1 MRKSMKLFNK
11 ILIANRGEIA
21 IRINRAAKSL
31 GIPTVAIFSEADAAS
46 LHKTVADEA
55 RCIGKEALSET
66 YLNIEKIVHTAK
78 QSGCDAIH
86 PGYGFLAENSKFVEA
101 TQQAGLAFIGP
112 SANVMAL
119 MGNKIKARE
128 FIKSINIPLVGGAVG
143 KTNDSLLKAAQRIP
157 FPLLLKAAGGGGGKG
172 MRVVREDGELKSA
185 LETTRR
191 EALSYFGDGT
201 IYIEQYLEDPR
212 HIEIQVMGDHYGNV
226 VHLFE
231 RECSIQRRYQKII
244 EESPSPTLTP
254 ELRQEMGSAAV
265 RIGKEIGYNNA
276 GTIEFLV
283 DQNLNFYF
291 LEMNTRIQVEHPV
304 TEMIT
309 GLDLVREQILV
320 SAGNPL
326 SFSQDDIRQN
336 GHAIEARIY
345 AEDPAH
351 GFLPSPGIMTC
362 YAEPVG
368 DTIRVD
374 SSTDKSTEIK
384 SFFDPMVGKLIV
396 HGNDRKKAT
405 QKLDEA
411 LGNYIIHGIKT
422 NIPYLLGLIRNKDFK
437 ANRISTTWCDHNTHV
452 VLKQI
457 SDAKQ
462 QADNIIPLLSFI
474 ASTLFP
480 VRDIAFPSRS
490 TNLNIWDH
498 IGYWR
503 TRMRI
508 PVQLDDKEIPVT
520 ILKSNYPH
528 FVAEIGKKK
537 HEVTIDSFSGG
548 VLTFSINNQ
557 EYKTWISPCGKLKT
571 CISFSGHQ
579 FEIARNDQLPDEVEY
594 HLSEGAEMTDTN
606 VLTSPMPGKVI
617 KINAKKGV
625 EIKKGNVVLV
635 IEAMK
640 MENNIIAHRDARIN
654 KIPVS
659 VGQMVEAG
667 VPLVY
672 FEQES
677 K

>member
-1 MRKSMKLFNK
+1 MKLFNK

-46 LHKTVADEA
+46 LHIQVADES

-66 YLNIEKIVHTAK
+66 YLNIEKIIRTARE
-78 QSGCDAIH
+78 SGCDAIH
-86 PGYGFLAENSKFVEA
+86 PGYGFLAENPNLVEA
-101 TQQAGLAFIGP
+101 TQQAGLTFIGP
-112 SANVMAL
+112 SASIMAL

-128 FIKSINIPLVGGAVG
+128 FIQNIHIPLVGGAVG
-143 KTNDSLLKAAQRIP
+143 KTTDSLVKAAKRIP

-172 MRVVREDGELKSA
+172 MRVVRQENELKDA

-201 IYIEQYLEDPR
+201 IYIEQYLDDPR
-212 HIEIQVMGDHYGNV
+212 HIEIQVMGDQYGNV
-226 VHLFE
+226 VHLNE

-254 ELRQEMGSAAV
+254 ELRQEMGNAAV

-283 DQNLNFYF
+283 DKDLNFYF

-304 TEMIT
+304 TEMTT
-309 GLDLVREQILV
+309 GMDLVREQILV

-326 SFSQDDIRQN
+326 SFTQNDIRQN
-336 GHAIEARIY
+336 GHAIEARVY
-345 AEDPAH
+345 AEDPAN
-351 GFLPSPGIMTC
+351 GFLPSPGVMTC
-362 YAEPVG
+362 YAEPAG
-368 DTIRVD
+368 ENIRVD
-374 SSTDKSTEIK
+374 SSTDSITEIK
-384 SFFDPMVGKLIV
+384 SFFDPMISKLIV
-396 HGNDRKKAT
+396 HGKDRKEAVK
-405 QKLDEA
+405 KLEEA

-422 NIPYLLGLIRNKDFK
+422 NISYLLGLIRNKDFI
-437 ANRISTTWCDHNTHV
+437 ANRISTTWCDHNTRH

-457 SDAKQ
+457 NDKKQ
-462 QADNIIPLLSFI
+462 RADHHVPLLSFI
-474 ASTLFP
+474 ASRLFP
-480 VRDIAFPSRS
+480 KQDIAFPSRS
-490 TNLNIWDH
+490 TDLNIWSYM
-498 IGYWR
+498 GYWR
-503 TRMRI
+503 IRMNI
-508 PVQLDDKEIPVT
+508 PVRIDDEEIMVN
-520 ILKSNYPH
+520 ILKSSYPH

-537 HEVTIDSFSGG
+537 YEVTVEEVVDGSMTLSVNKKKCI
-548 VLTFSINNQ
+548 
-557 EYKTWISPCGKLKT
+557 TWISRCGRMET
-571 CISFSGHQ
+571 CLSYNGYLFLLQ
-579 FEIARNDQLPDEVEY
+579 RDDQLSDEMEY
-594 HLSEGAEMTDTN
+594 ALSEGVEISDSN

-617 KINAKKGV
+617 KINGKKGS

-640 MENNIIAHRDARIN
+640 MENNIIAHRDARIE

-659 VGQMVEAG
+659 VGDMVEAG

-672 FEQES
+672 FEQDGQ
-677 K
+677 

>member
-1 MRKSMKLFNK
+1 MKLFHK

-31 GIPTVAIFSEADAAS
+31 GITTVGIFSEADAAS
-46 LHKTVADEA
+46 LHATVADEA

-66 YLNIEKIVHTAK
+66 YLNIEKIVYTAK

-86 PGYGFLAENSKFVEA
+86 PGYGFLAENPKFVEA
-101 TQQAGLAFIGP
+101 TQQAGLTFIGP
-112 SANVMAL
+112 SASVMAL

-143 KTNDSLLKAAQRIP
+143 KTTGSLLKAAQHIP

-172 MRVVREDGELKSA
+172 MRVVREESELEDA

-191 EALSYFGDGT
+191 EALSYFSDGT
-201 IYIEQYLEDPR
+201 IYIEEYLENPR
-212 HIEIQVMGDHYGNV
+212 HIEIQVMGDHYGSV

-254 ELRQEMGSAAV
+254 ELRQEMGGAAV

-283 DQNLNFYF
+283 DRDLNFYF

-304 TEMIT
+304 TEMTT

-336 GHAIEARIY
+336 GCAIEARIY
-345 AEDPAH
+345 AEDPAN
-351 GFLPSPGIMTC
+351 GFLPSPGTMTC
-362 YAEPVG
+362 YAEPAG
-368 DTIRVD
+368 DNIRVD
-374 SSTDKSTEIK
+374 SSTDKMTEIK
-384 SFFDPMVGKLIV
+384 SFFDPMIGKLIV
-396 HGNDRKKAT
+396 YGKDREKAM

-422 NIPYLLGLIRNKDFK
+422 NIPYLLGLIRNGDFRT
-437 ANRISTTWCDHNTHV
+437 NRISTTWCDHNTQL

-457 SDAKQ
+457 RDAKQ
-462 QADNIIPLLSFI
+462 QEDHLIPLLSLI

-480 VRDIAFPSRS
+480 DRAVAFPSPS
-490 TNLNIWDH
+490 TDLNIWDYM
-498 IGYWR
+498 GYWR

-508 PVQLDDKEIPVT
+508 PVQIDEEEIPIN

-528 FVAEIGKKK
+528 FVAEIDKKK
-537 HEVTIDSFSGG
+537 HEVTIEFFSSGL
-548 VLTFSINNQ
+548 LTLSINEQ
-557 EYKTWISPCGKLKT
+557 EYKTWISPCVELKT
-571 CISFSGHQ
+571 CLSFNGHQ
-579 FEIARNDQLPDEVEY
+579 YEMQRNDQLSDEMEY
-594 HLSEGAEMTDTN
+594 HLSEGMEMTDSN

-617 KINAKKGV
+617 KINAKKGA

-640 MENNIIAHRDARIN
+640 MENNIIAHRDARID

-672 FEQES
+672 FEEE
-677 K
+677 KK